1 MQNKSAQKPNRLMKK
16 ASQLLAKKPA
26 KNKPQTPLKTPVK
39 NPVKTLA
46 KATGK
51 TESAPDS
58 TATSA
63 MGKTPAFG
71 RGAHQ
76 NKNTRP
82 KRNHKKPEEV
92 FSFADAD
99 DRVYDVFRNHDFGD
113 YPHEQRHE
121 LVKFYQVLM
130 TNQKVQNFTRLITI
144 REVAIKHFID
154 CLMVP
159 RLIKLEFPLLDMG
172 TGPGFP
178 GIPLKI
184 HLPEDRI
191 ILAEGVQKR
200 VEFLKSVRDDL
211 KLKNLDIIGRYVN
224 EDFVYPVQSVI
235 TRAVESAE
243 ASISNVMACLNVGG
257 SLVLM
262 KGPNCQHE
270 VEPAL
275 AKWGNYVRLEKNT
288 AYTLPKTS
296 HERTLLV
303 FRKFKAAPVVH
314 QPQAQEDS
322 F

>member
-1 MQNKSAQKPNRLMKK
+1 MQNKTPNKLSKK
-16 ASQLLAKKPA
+16 SSQLLAKKPA
-26 KNKPQTPLKTPVK
+26 KNKLQTNFK
-39 NPVKTLA
+39 NAEK
-46 KATGK
+46 
-51 TESAPDS
+51 SAPDKPAS
-58 TATSA
+58 IAKTSEA
-63 MGKTPAFG
+63 KTPAKKSPLTAATSTQKPSFG
-71 RGAHQ
+71 RGPNKPQ
-76 NKNTRP
+76 NMRP
-82 KRNHKKPEEV
+82 RSHHKKPEEV

-113 YPHEQRHE
+113 YPHDQRHE
-121 LVKFYQVLM
+121 LVKFYQLLM
-130 TNQKVQNFTRLITI
+130 TNQKVQNFTRLITL

-200 VEFLKSVRDDL
+200 VEFLKSVRDHL
-211 KLKNLDIIGRYVN
+211 NLKNLDIIGRYVN

-243 ASISNVMACLNVGG
+243 ASITNVMACLNVGG

-270 VEPAL
+270 IEPAL
-275 AKWGNYVRLEKNT
+275 AKWGKFVRLEKNT
-288 AYTLPKTS
+288 SYTLPKTS

-314 QPQAQEDS
+314 QPQSQED
-322 F
+322 

>member
-1 MQNKSAQKPNRLMKK
+1 MTQQRPNR
-16 ASQLLAKKPA
+16 S
-26 KNKPQTPLKTPVK
+26 NR
-39 NPVKTLA
+39 
-46 KATGK
+46 
-51 TESAPDS
+51 
-58 TATSA
+58 TS
-63 MGKTPAFG
+63 
-71 RGAHQ
+71 
-76 NKNTRP
+76 RP
-82 KRNHKKPEEV
+82 NHKKPVEEY
-92 FSFADAD
+92 SFAEAD

-121 LVKFYQVLM
+121 LVRFYMLLM
-130 TNQKVQNFTRLITI
+130 KNQKSQNFTRLITL

-159 RLIKLEFPLLDMG
+159 RLINLEFPLLDMG

-178 GIPLKI
+178 GIPLKV
-184 HLPEDRI
+184 HLPEQRI

-200 VEFLKSVRDDL
+200 VEFLKLVRDEL

-224 EDFVYPVQSVI
+224 EDFVYPVQSII

-243 ASISNVMACLNVGG
+243 ASIANVMMCLNVGG

-262 KGPNCQHE
+262 KGPNCQKE
-270 VEPAL
+270 VAPAID
-275 AKWGNYVRLEKNT
+275 KWGEYFRLEKNT

-303 FRKFKAAPVVH
+303 FRKYKAAP
-314 QPQAQEDS
+314 QTPGKKE